1 MKKLIV
7 VGLLTLILY
16 KAVEPLVY
24 SVIIY
29 SAKISI
35 AHNIQKVLDHYNDE
49 TQNDQVS
56 GTTSKNNEILN
67 SIKLNEKQN
76 ISFSLALNGN
86 RITTKLVD
94 QYNEY
99 IKKLLKQQTENSK
112 TPTIAILDLISKFIC
127 PSYVINMETYE
138 SLASNPIWLYLETS
152 IPHIKSIPVPP
163 PQYIPV

>member
-7 VGLLTLILY
+7 AGLLTLILY

-24 SVIIY
+24 SVIIC

-35 AHNIQKVLDHYNDE
+35 ARNIQKVLDHYNDE
-49 TQNDQVS
+49 TQNDQLN
-56 GTTSKNNEILN
+56 GTTTKNIEILN
-67 SIKLNEKQN
+67 NIKLNEKQN
-76 ISFSLALNGN
+76 VSFSLALNGN

-99 IKKLLKQQTENSK
+99 IKKLLKQQSESTK
-112 TPTIAILDLISKFIC
+112 TPTVAILDLISKFIC
-127 PSYVINMETYE
+127 PSYKINMETYE
-138 SLASNPIWLYLETS
+138 CTTSNPIWLYLETS

-163 PQYIPV
+163 PQYSPV